1 MNVTGECGRRREYH
15 VWFTVLFNRCSYLQV
30 VESCSWVYLDG
41 TESRGS
47 SSVTVIAKY
56 GRHTK
61 FLFFQVWMPEIPL
74 EVTLSDPLLSH
85 VKGWKVP
92 NQSSNPRLACS

>member
-1 MNVTGECGRRREYH
+1 MNSQVVVSCAVRHFQLMDGKCCGH
-15 VWFTVLFNRCSYLQV
+15 MQV

-41 TESRGS
+41 TEARGS
-47 SSVTVIAKY
+47 SSVTVITKY

-74 EVTLSDPLLSH
+74 EVTLSDPQLSQI
-85 VKGWKVP
+85 KGWKVP
-92 NQSSNPRLACS
+92 NQPTGSRSTEN